1 MNKIHIA
8 KRDTLPLYINIA
20 IRGGAIILA
29 LLVCALVT
37 TVLTGENPL
46 SIYGTILKGAFGTAR
61 KSWTTWE
68 NVAILLG
75 ISLAV
80 TPAFKS
86 ASGTSA
92 QRARCSSAVW
102 PPPPA

>member
-37 TVLTGENPL
+37 TVLTL
-46 SIYGTILKGAFGTAR
+46 SLIHI
-61 KSWTTWE
+61 
-68 NVAILLG
+68 
-75 ISLAV
+75 
-80 TPAFKS
+80 
-86 ASGTSA
+86 
-92 QRARCSSAVW
+92 
-102 PPPPA
+102 